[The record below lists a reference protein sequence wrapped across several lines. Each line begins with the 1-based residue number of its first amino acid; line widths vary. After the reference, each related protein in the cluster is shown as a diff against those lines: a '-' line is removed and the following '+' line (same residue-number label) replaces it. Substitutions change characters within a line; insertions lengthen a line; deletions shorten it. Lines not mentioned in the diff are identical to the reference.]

1 MELELLNF
9 KYKQMYNEETK
20 AQQPHISPAD
30 TNNVP
35 QIVRL
40 SMEEILGDAVRRRA
54 TYQVQF
60 AHFDLDTWTLPCQ
73 LTENRMENLIND
85 FTVRKVRLEL
95 EM

>member
-1 MELELLNF
+1 MKIQET
-9 KYKQMYNEETK
+9 QEETK

-30 TNNVP
+30 TNNVL

-40 SMEEILGDAVRRRA
+40 SMEEILRDAVRRRA

-73 LTENRMENLIND
+73 LTENRMKNLLD
-85 FTVRKVRLEL
+85 DTSVRKVRLEL

>member
-1 MELELLNF
+1 MNNLQNNQ
-9 KYKQMYNEETK
+9 KNDGT
-20 AQQPHISPAD
+20 PAD
-30 TNNVP
+30 TNTVL

-40 SMEEILGDAVRRRA
+40 SMEEILADAVRRRA

-85 FTVRKVRLEL
+85 VTVRKVRLEL